1 MKRARL
7 TWGRALRVLENVW
20 QGTPGVRWGITY
32 CLPPMPSSEPHDLLP
47 PEITVLER
55 GWLSANNILFIGQH
69 DTAIVDTG
77 YCSHADQTVELVR
90 GTLQGRPLDRI
101 LNTHL
106 HSDHCGGN
114 AALQKTWPSVLTAIP
129 PGQADHVRQWDA
141 YALSY
146 TPTGQ
151 ECPPFR
157 ADTLLVPGSCVLL
170 GDKPW
175 QVHAAPGHDPHSVV
189 LFEPQGRVL
198 ISADALWENGFG
210 VVFPELEGEDA
221 FAQVAAT
228 LDVIEQLSPLV
239 VIPGHG
245 PVFVDASRAIDGARR
260 RLDGFVRNPGKHA
273 LYAAKVLLKYKLLE
287 WQQIGIPD
295 LTAWA
300 QATPYFGMLRARHF
314 AAQTEAEW
322 LQSLADELVRSGA
335 AVRQGEVLHNV

>member
-1 MKRARL
+1 M
-7 TWGRALRVLENVW
+7 T
-20 QGTPGVRWGITY
+20 QH
-32 CLPPMPSSEPHDLLP
+32 PSALP
-47 PEITVLER
+47 PEITVFER
-55 GWLSANNILFIGQH
+55 GWLSANNILFIGQR
-69 DTAIVDTG
+69 DTALVDTG
-77 YCSHADQTVELVR
+77 YCLHAAQTVDLVR
-90 GTLQGRPLDRI
+90 DALGDRPLDRV

-114 AALQKTWPSVLTAIP
+114 AALQKAWPGVLTAIP

-157 ADTLLVPGSCVLL
+157 ADTLLMPGSCVLL

-210 VVFPELEGEDA
+210 VVFPELEGDNA
-221 FAQVAAT
+221 FAEVAAT
-228 LDVIEQLSPLV
+228 LDVIEKLSPQV

-245 PVFVDASRAIDGARR
+245 PVFADAPRAIDGARR

-287 WQQIGIPD
+287 WQQIRMAA
-295 LTAWA
+295 LTTWA
-300 QATPYFGMLRARHF
+300 QATPYFGMLH
-314 AAQTEAEW
+314 QTYFGDQPEDAW
-322 LQSLADELVRSGA
+322 LQGLADDLVRSGA
-335 AVRQGEVLHNV
+335 ALRQGEMLHNV

>member
-1 MKRARL
+1 MSTA
-7 TWGRALRVLENVW
+7 
-20 QGTPGVRWGITY
+20 TPY
-32 CLPPMPSSEPHDLLP
+32 DLLP

-55 GWLSANNILFIGQH
+55 GWLSANNILFIGDH

-77 YCSHADQTVELVR
+77 YCSHAEQTVALAR
-90 GTLQGRPLDRI
+90 GALQGRPLDRV

-114 AALQKTWPSVLTAIP
+114 AALQRAWPALHTAIP
-129 PGQADHVRQWDA
+129 PGQAQHVRHWDP

-151 ECPPFR
+151 KCPPFR
-157 ADTLLVPGSCVLL
+157 FETLLEPGSCVLL

-210 VVFPELEGEDA
+210 VVFPELEGDDA
-221 FAQVAAT
+221 FAEVAAT
-228 LDVIEQLSPLV
+228 LDVIEKLAPQV

-245 PVFVDASRAIDGARR
+245 PVFVDAPRALDGARR

-287 WQQIGIPD
+287 WQQIRMAD

-300 QATPYFGMLRARHF
+300 QATPYFGMLRERHF
-314 AAQTEAEW
+314 ADQAQAEW
-322 LQSLADELVRSGA
+322 LTGLADELVRSGA
-335 AVRQGEVLHNV
+335 ATRQGEMLHNA

>member
-1 MKRARL
+1 
-7 TWGRALRVLENVW
+7 
-20 QGTPGVRWGITY
+20 
-32 CLPPMPSSEPHDLLP
+32 MPSSSPHDLLP

-55 GWLSANNILFIGQH
+55 GWLSANNILFLGQR

-77 YCSHADQTVELVR
+77 YCSHAGQTVELVR
-90 GTLQGRPLDRI
+90 SALRGRPLDRV

-114 AALQKTWPSVLTAIP
+114 AALQKTWPGVLTAIP
-129 PGQADHVRQWDA
+129 PGQADHVRQWDP

-151 ECPPFR
+151 ECPRFR
-157 ADTLLVPGSCVLL
+157 ADTLLMPGSCVLL

-221 FAQVAAT
+221 FAAVAAT
-228 LDVIEQLSPLV
+228 LDLIERLEPQV

-245 PVFVDASRAIDGARR
+245 PVFADAPRALEGARR
-260 RLDGFVRNPGKHA
+260 RLDGFVRNPPKHA

-287 WQQIGIPD
+287 WQQIRMSD

-300 QATPYFGMLRARHF
+300 QATPYFGMLHERHF
-314 AAQTEAEW
+314 GNQEEGEW
-322 LQSLADELVRSGA
+322 LQSLADDLVRSGA
-335 AVRQGEVLHNV
+335 AVREGDVLHNT

>member
-1 MKRARL
+1 
-7 TWGRALRVLENVW
+7 
-20 QGTPGVRWGITY
+20 
-32 CLPPMPSSEPHDLLP
+32 MPTTAPHDLLP

-55 GWLSANNILFIGQH
+55 GWLSANNILFIGHH

-77 YCSHADQTVELVR
+77 YCSHAEQTVDLVR
-90 GTLQGRPLDRI
+90 GALAGRALDRV

-114 AALQKTWPSVLTAIP
+114 AALQKAWPGVLTAIP

-157 ADTLLVPGSCVLL
+157 ADTLLMPDSCVLL

-210 VVFPELEGEDA
+210 VVFPELEGDDA
-221 FAQVAAT
+221 FAQVGAT
-228 LDVIEQLSPLV
+228 LDLIEALSPQV
-239 VIPGHG
+239 VVPGHG
-245 PVFVDASRAIDGARR
+245 PVFADAPRAIDGARR

-287 WQQIGIPD
+287 WQQISMAD

-300 QATPYFGMLRARHF
+300 QATPYFGMLHQRHF
-314 AAQTEAEW
+314 GDQPDGEW
-322 LQSLADELVRSGA
+322 LLSLADDLVRSGA
-335 AVRQGEVLHNV
+335 AVRQGDALHNV